1 MQPNDQTMTE
11 AAVIAESTTPETLEA
26 AEPSATSSA
35 PDDVALVRDFIVA
48 TDPAL
53 VPELVTGADVGAV
66 LASVAAARAA
76 YQRIAE
82 RVRAGQPVAG
92 PEATRPAPVVPA
104 GGAAPFTIDPA
115 DLPSGELIR
124 RGLSAARR
132 TGG

>member
-1 MQPNDQTMTE
+1 MDPNEQTPIDDPITADL
-11 AAVIAESTTPETLEA
+11 AAG
-26 AEPSATSSA
+26 EPPALSATSSA

-82 RVRAGQPVAG
+82 QVRAGQPVAG
-92 PEATRPAPVVPA
+92 PTAVRPAPAPVVPA
-104 GGAAPFTIDPA
+104 GGAPPFVIDPA

-132 TGG
+132 AGG